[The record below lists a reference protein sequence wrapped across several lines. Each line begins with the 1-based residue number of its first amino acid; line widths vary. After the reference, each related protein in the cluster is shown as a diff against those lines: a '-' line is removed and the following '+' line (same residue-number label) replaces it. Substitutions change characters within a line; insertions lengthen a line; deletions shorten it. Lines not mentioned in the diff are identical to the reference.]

1 MTSLRKL
8 LNKGLSRFR
17 LELKRLPPKIS
28 PHTSAHDVLWNS
40 DVPLFKNYHV
50 GCGSILA
57 KGFLNIDDVP
67 LDLKYD
73 FKENYFYEVKEFPGA
88 FILKYDLSH
97 GIPAHHGSLQR
108 IYHSHFL
115 EHLTRDQGVKFLK
128 DCYYSLEDGG
138 TMRFALPDFRLW
150 CENYI
155 KGQGDFFSWYR
166 TNYLPDDEYH
176 FHTHAQIFTGMLYN
190 HGHQM
195 AYDFESISLLLT
207 KVGFRDINLGVWG
220 DSMFFEELELLEAQD
235 SQRKLESLVIECR
248 K

>member
-1 MTSLRKL
+1 MASLRKL
-8 LNKGLSRFR
+8 LNKSLSRFR

-28 PHTSAHDVLWNS
+28 PHSSAHNVLWNS
-40 DVPLFKNYHV
+40 DIPLFRNYHV

-67 LDLKYD
+67 LDQKYD

-88 FILKYDLSH
+88 FILKYDLSR
-97 GIPAHHGSLQR
+97 GIPAHHNSLDR

-128 DCYYSLEDGG
+128 DCFYSLADGG
-138 TMRFALPDFRLW
+138 IMRFALPDFRLW
-150 CENYI
+150 CTNYI
-155 KGQGDFFSWYR
+155 SGNNSFFDWYHK
-166 TNYLPDDEYH
+166 NYLPKDEFH
-176 FHTHAQIFTGMLYN
+176 FHTPAQIFTGMLYN

-195 AYDFESISLLLT
+195 AYDYESIALLLE
-207 KVGFRDINLGVWG
+207 KIGFRDIGLAVWG
-220 DSMFFEELELLEAQD
+220 NSSYFEGLDLLESQN
-235 SQRKLESLVIECR
+235 SQRKLESLVIECH